1 MASSSS
7 SSSFSS
13 PANSGSPTLTSIQTP
28 MILLSNIS
36 NLVSVKLDQS
46 NYVQWKYQITSIL
59 KAYNILGFTTVLGVW
74 SILEKRY
81 TSASRS
87 NILNLKMELHN
98 IKKES
103 TNSVNSFLQKVKDTR
118 DRLAAV
124 GVQIDNEEILHIV
137 LKGLPHEY
145 HAFSTAIRTQNDAT
159 SFEDIHVLL
168 MTEEKS
174 LKNSNDLSKE
184 HAHMAMVANANKN
197 ATLFS
202 SQNNRGC
209 GRNGFNRGKGRNFNN
224 NSSRGGYNNSG
235 GGYNNSGGNS
245 GGNSNNFGGFNT
257 TNQRLYCQICGKTG
271 HVALDCYHCM
281 DYAYQEKQPPSKLVA
296 MAATSNAQHPDQSY

>member
-1 MASSSS
+1 
-7 SSSFSS
+7 
-13 PANSGSPTLTSIQTP
+13 
-28 MILLSNIS
+28 
-36 NLVSVKLDQS
+36 
-46 NYVQWKYQITSIL
+46 
-59 KAYNILGFTTVLGVW
+59 
-74 SILEKRY
+74 
-81 TSASRS
+81 
-87 NILNLKMELHN
+87 MELHN

-184 HAHMAMVANANKN
+184 HAHMAMVANANRN

-202 SQNNRGC
+202 SQNNRGR
-209 GRNGFNRGKGRNFNN
+209 GRNGFNRGRGRNFNN
-224 NSSRGGYNNSG
+224 SGRCGYNNFG
-235 GGYNNSGGNS
+235 GGYNNCGGNL

-257 TNQRLYCQICGKTG
+257 TNQRPSCQICGKT
-271 HVALDCYHCM
+271 
-281 DYAYQEKQPPSKLVA
+281 
-296 MAATSNAQHPDQSY
+296 